1 MPTLVNW
8 ELLKNPLSWIIM
20 FLMVA
25 VAYIGAQLVVTN
37 ANQ

>member
-8 ELLKNPLSWIIM
+8 ELLKNPISWIIM

-25 VAYIGAQLVVTN
+25 VAYIGAHLITLSIN
-37 ANQ
+37 E